1 MSRSLHQLVWR
12 NSDAITDI
20 AGWAVSQGVADP
32 ACSASR
38 ERAPSTGEDSLRTLF
53 GTTERRWTATL
64 EPAGPVRQRLL
75 LGQAVNVHRA
85 EVKRPT
91 PLAPA
96 LTGRILYRC
105 SAGPD
110 STQAVLSGQGFGSA
124 SCALSAIADAGHEA
138 VLVRPRAGAA
148 KQRSPRGG
156 RRELAGH
163 APLDD
168 LRHDSVGRLLSGHNL
183 RLSWRVSLANQAL
196 WLGFIVASGTWGL
209 LPLTLSLSAMF
220 ASHLA
225 GPPSSYLGV
234 RLEPE
239 GPKEE
244 VAVRRRAHCGVATL
258 APALIALQGRG
269 SSRKPAGD
277 GGRRVRG
284 ALPRLRA
291 LGGKGYPAGVAGEAV
306 PLAIRVV
313 SVARDAELWSRPAK
327 WPRPPMSSLGGGATH
342 TTRSLAMRSWPT
354 ASTGWRR
361 SVTIRAMR
369 CSMPSRGPW
378 SPPAGPT
385 SIGRSPSHL
394 HHFGRESDEISRPRS
409 RHVRPPQNRRHRARP
424 QLEHD
429 IVSGDRG
436 DRIEK
441 RPFGGLCVQPQAA
454 SGPDQAKGK
463 CLLDRPGQL
472 HLKPKASTTSSV
484 AVAHVAICP
493 GPTSAPGAL

>member
-1 MSRSLHQLVWR
+1 MFRRARLHPGGPVGSRFRLGQLRSLRHRRCRPRGPFSCAPERVPRSNEAPGVVGVSWQDMLPWMT
-12 NSDAITDI
+12 SAMTL
-20 AGWAVSQGVADP
+20 WAV
-32 ACSASR
+32 CC
-38 ERAPSTGEDSLRTLF
+38 RA
-53 GTTERRWTATL
+53 TT
-64 EPAGPVRQRLL
+64 
-75 LGQAVNVHRA
+75 
-85 EVKRPT
+85 
-91 PLAPA
+91 
-96 LTGRILYRC
+96 
-105 SAGPD
+105 
-110 STQAVLSGQGFGSA
+110 SGCPGGSA
-124 SCALSAIADAGHEA
+124 
-138 VLVRPRAGAA
+138 
-148 KQRSPRGG
+148 
-156 RRELAGH
+156 
-163 APLDD
+163 
-168 LRHDSVGRLLSGHNL
+168 
-183 RLSWRVSLANQAL
+183 WRQAL

-327 WPRPPMSSLGGGATH
+327 WPRPPMSSLGGGATP

-361 SVTIRAMR
+361 SVTIRATR
-369 CSMPSRGPW
+369 CSMPSQGPVVTTGGADLDRALAEPPPPFRARVGRDQPAAFPTCSAAAEPV
-378 SPPAGPT
+378 SPGPAAA
-385 SIGRSPSHL
+385 RA
-394 HHFGRESDEISRPRS
+394 
-409 RHVRPPQNRRHRARP
+409 RHR
-424 QLEHD
+424 L
-429 IVSGDRG
+429 RG
-436 DRIEK
+436 
-441 RPFGGLCVQPQAA
+441 
-454 SGPDQAKGK
+454 SW
-463 CLLDRPGQL
+463 
-472 HLKPKASTTSSV
+472 
-484 AVAHVAICP
+484 
-493 GPTSAPGAL
+493 